1 MNISIHF
8 ENIIFAYRCCQAINI
23 SFKML
28 WIDDFAL
35 KLDEIHNF
43 TNGFHLGE
51 LTAYESLDTS
61 IVTPEM
67 HDGRP
72 LL

>member
-1 MNISIHF
+1 MD
-8 ENIIFAYRCCQAINI
+8 R
-23 SFKML
+23 
-28 WIDDFAL
+28 
-35 KLDEIHNF
+35 KLDEIHYF
-43 TNGFHLGE
+43 TDGFHLGE